1 MESGAR
7 AGREPQRGREQR
19 IVGDARRQRH
29 RGSGTQFRG
38 LFSKSGNQAEG
49 DEKG

>member
-1 MESGAR
+1 MTA
-7 AGREPQRGREQR
+7 AL
-19 IVGDARRQRH
+19 
-29 RGSGTQFRG
+29 GSKKKKKQFRG